1 MVAKTQTMGG
11 SVSEYHK
18 SRGMTVCDPAPHQP
32 RAIGHL
38 LTRPVGRSPNE
49 VRHSFTNFTHPADEA
64 APRRRQDRMAL
75 GRRPAANAVAFYN
88 KRRTWELWMN
98 KGKGVIR
105 LTRLS

>member
-38 LTRPVGRSPNE
+38 LTRPVGRPPNG
-49 VRHSFTNFTHPADEA
+49 VRHSFTNFTHPTGTRMR
-64 APRRRQDRMAL
+64 PRRVAAKIEWLWGELYLCVGFMVTNTAKA
-75 GRRPAANAVAFYN
+75 GR
-88 KRRTWELWMN
+88 
-98 KGKGVIR
+98 
-105 LTRLS
+105 